1 MKAKHRVDEECSD
14 DVEKDENRQT
24 KPCSSAITEAEIV
37 DDEKGTGSSSSGVK
51 TINYCSESSQKG
63 QDKLTVYEEEPKD
76 AETKAVVKVEK
87 MNKAPFTDDVTVWL
101 QYQDIVLVMNDQ
113 ELLESGRCLT
123 DQHMNFAQRLLK
135 NNSQR

>member
-63 QDKLTVYEEEPKD
+63 QDKLTVY
-76 AETKAVVKVEK
+76 
-87 MNKAPFTDDVTVWL
+87 
-101 QYQDIVLVMNDQ
+101 
-113 ELLESGRCLT
+113 
-123 DQHMNFAQRLLK
+123 
-135 NNSQR
+135 

>member
-1 MKAKHRVDEECSD
+1 MTSD
-14 DVEKDENRQT
+14 K
-24 KPCSSAITEAEIV
+24 
-37 DDEKGTGSSSSGVK
+37 
-51 TINYCSESSQKG
+51 
-63 QDKLTVYEEEPKD
+63 EEPKD

-113 ELLESGRCLT
+113 ELLESGKCLT
-123 DQHMNFAQRLLK
+123 DQHMNFAQWLLK